1 MFGFTCWTANV
12 CMQGHRTA
20 AEGASTA
27 TFLATAP
34 VEELRRVCAPG
45 PITGRFFFNTAPLL
59 TFEAEWAGPVAEP
72 HKSVWA

>member
-1 MFGFTCWTANV
+1 
-12 CMQGHRTA
+12 MQGHRTA

-45 PITGRFFFNTAPLL
+45 PITGRFFFNSAPLL